1 MKNKIKK
8 SKSVKSL
15 KYMEEKS
22 KKAVLKNIVKFTRK
36 PLYQGLFLNEVAAEK
51 ETLAQVF
58 CKMFKNTFH
67 IEHLY

>member
-36 PLYQGLFLNEVAAEK
+36 PLY
-51 ETLAQVF
+51 
-58 CKMFKNTFH
+58 
-67 IEHLY
+67 